1 MDWELLAVPG
11 EMLTDSYTMDSKV
24 RGSETYCST
33 VTRYVRDKD
42 VSGHETVY
50 EPASHLPFD
59 ENYLHAL
66 KDGNKEAENHLIF
79 HFSRSVKLKLQAR
92 LRSPELVL
100 DARQEIFLR
109 LLAYFRSGKTL
120 EHPASLPGFVYT
132 VCHNV
137 ALEFLRAHTRHDQV
151 AENAPEPADR
161 APDPESQA
169 VTTERKQIIWKLL
182 RELTEMDRE
191 LLRRVVLEEEDKD
204 VICREFH
211 VNRAYLRVL
220 LYRARTRFK
229 ALSSKIA
236 SVNRST
242 VPTIGAA

>member
-1 MDWELLAVPG
+1 M
-11 EMLTDSYTMDSKV
+11 DSYTMDSQV
-24 RGSETYCST
+24 RRSATYCST
-33 VTRYVRDKD
+33 AIRYVRDKD
-42 VSGHETVY
+42 VSGPETVHDT
-50 EPASHLPFD
+50 AFQLPFD

-92 LRSPELVL
+92 LRSPDLVL

-109 LLAYFRSGKTL
+109 VLAYFRSGKTL
-120 EHPASLPGFVYT
+120 EHPASLPGFVHT

-137 ALEFLRAHTRHDQV
+137 ALEFLRAHTRHSQV
-151 AENAPEPADR
+151 AENAPEPADV
-161 APDPESQA
+161 APDPESLA
-169 VTTERKQIIWKLL
+169 VTAERKQIVRELL

-191 LLRRVVLEEEDKD
+191 LLRRVVLEEEDRD

-220 LYRARTRFK
+220 LYQARLRFK

-242 VPTIGAA
+242 VPTIGVA

>member
-1 MDWELLAVPG
+1 MDLELLAVPG
-11 EMLTDSYTMDSKV
+11 EMLTDSNTMDSKV
-24 RGSETYCST
+24 RRSETDCST
-33 VTRYVRDKD
+33 VTRYVCDKD

-50 EPASHLPFD
+50 ETAFGLPFD
-59 ENYLHAL
+59 QNYLHAL

-109 LLAYFRSGKTL
+109 VLAYFRSGKTL
-120 EHPASLPGFVYT
+120 EHPASLPGFVHT

-137 ALEFLRAHTRHDQV
+137 ALEFLRAHTRHSQV
-151 AENAPEPADR
+151 AENAPEPADL

-169 VTTERKQIIWKLL
+169 VTTERKQIIRELL

-191 LLRRVVLEEEDKD
+191 LLRRVVLEEEDRD

-211 VNRAYLRVL
+211 VDRAYLRVL
-220 LYRARTRFK
+220 LYRARIRFK

-236 SVNRST
+236 
-242 VPTIGAA
+242 